1 MIASIQGR
9 RSLVLYVFGGVF
21 AVTGVVAGTLAAAAS
36 TRDLA
41 VLCSVALAYLALFIW
56 RPAVAL
62 LLYIALRP
70 LVDAFVFQD
79 FHGFTLGELWGFGM
93 VVSAAVFLVLES
105 ADRQHPLRLP
115 AIPIAF
121 LLVFLVLTI
130 TRPGIM
136 TAVSGWTKVASWILV
151 MLVAERISRDR
162 RGQLLCWW
170 AGLGMGAALVVS
182 VGVMIMQNRYGAA
195 FYGDPM
201 RDVSGQLPHPLAIGA
216 VLLMPFALIGVQLAG
231 SRRILSLA
239 IAAGLMG
246 AVILSYVR
254 TAMIG
259 GVIMLLSLLA
269 VTVKSKGK
277 ARAAGGAI
285 AVCVILAGYLARD
298 RILARFADLTLLSSS
313 GAAQGGAGSGRLNL
327 WRTTFQ
333 AAFDGAQHAI
343 VGRGAGGSEQ
353 VMEKALGIFV
363 GAQNDLFDFLLD
375 GGLVLAISYVVLL
388 LWMGWNPV
396 HTLRD
401 PEQSSNVKSFAILTL
416 GAVVAF
422 FAMSMLNGIAT
433 YQPSVAI
440 GLLIGLA
447 RGVMATPADTFLDT
461 GTTTS
466 GPAG

>member
-1 MIASIQGR
+1 MQSR
-9 RSLVLYVFGGVF
+9 RGLIYFVVGAVF
-21 AVTGVVAGTLAAAAS
+21 AVTGVVAGTLVAASS
-36 TRDLA
+36 TRDLV
-41 VLCSVALAYLALFIW
+41 VLLSVALAYAALFIW

-93 VVSAAVFLVLES
+93 VVSACVYLVLES
-105 ADRQHPLRLP
+105 ADKQHPLRLP
-115 AIPIAF
+115 AIPISF

-130 TRPGIM
+130 TRPGLM
-136 TAVSGWTKVASWILV
+136 TAVSGWTKVASWVLV

-170 AGLGMGAALVVS
+170 AGLGMGATLVAS
-182 VGVMIMQNRYGAA
+182 VAVMIKQNRFGAA
-195 FYGDPM
+195 FYGDPL

-216 VLLMPFALIGVQLAG
+216 VLLLPFALTGALLAG
-231 SRRILSLA
+231 RRALSLA

-254 TAMIG
+254 TALIG
-259 GVIMLLSLLA
+259 GVVILISLLA
-269 VTVKSKGK
+269 VTVKSRGK
-277 ARAAGGAI
+277 ARAAGAAI
-285 AVCVILAGYLARD
+285 AVCVILAGYLVRD

-313 GAAQGGAGSGRLNL
+313 GATQGGAGSGRLTI
-327 WRTTFQ
+327 WRTAVQ
-333 AAFDGAQHAI
+333 GAFDGVQHALI
-343 VGRGAGGSEQ
+343 GRGAGGSEQ

-363 GAQNDLFDFLLD
+363 GAQNDVFDFLLD
-375 GGLVLAISYVVLL
+375 GGLVLAISFIVLL

-401 PEQSSNVKSFAILTL
+401 PAQSSNVKSFAILTL

-422 FAMSMLNGIAT
+422 FVMSMLNGIAT

-447 RGVMATPADTFLDT
+447 RGVMATPGDTFLDA

-466 GPAG
+466 GPDR